1 MTISTY
7 YLSCEYD
14 LPKKSDREAF
24 LNIVEL
30 TLNRSRFQIALDD
43 KIQLFENNPKGCL
56 ETCENFIVE
65 YFHGKPEFVAAWRNY
80 GKNVIVTMPAIWEM
94 SSDVSNAKISFYLEP
109 LLIYGWI
116 KQMYDNLPAI
126 VEAEVDVV
134 IKSTEGKMN
143 TVLNKIKDYVF
154 LEDVWKAPI
163 NGKTVMNF
171 FFVILGLVDGA
182 LKPEHKDELPKKV
195 LTFLTEGKGSKNRP
209 LFEVSFSK
217 FIGLFATHN
226 YFENNKPAVLSK
238 LFFEDSKKYNT
249 DILKGMEHSP
259 AEL

>member
-7 YLSCEYD
+7 YLNCEYD
-14 LPKKSDREAF
+14 LPQKADREAF

-43 KIQLFENNPKGCL
+43 KIQLFENNPKECL

-65 YFHGKPEFVAAWRNY
+65 YFHKKPEFVAAWRNY
-80 GKNVIVTMPAIWEM
+80 GKNVIVTMPT
-94 SSDVSNAKISFYLEP
+94 V
-109 LLIYGWI
+109 
-116 KQMYDNLPAI
+116 
-126 VEAEVDVV
+126 VEAEVDVI

-143 TVLNKIKDYVF
+143 IVLNKIKDYVF

-259 AEL
+259 AELKAFNDICEMAECYLPKA

>member
-7 YLSCEYD
+7 YLNCEYD

-65 YFHGKPEFVAAWRNY
+65 YFHEKPEFVAAWRNY

-94 SSDVSNAKISFYLEP
+94 SSDASNAKISFYLEP

-116 KQMYDNLPAI
+116 KQMYDNLPAT

-134 IKSTEGKMN
+134 IKST
-143 TVLNKIKDYVF
+143 
-154 LEDVWKAPI
+154 
-163 NGKTVMNF
+163 
-171 FFVILGLVDGA
+171 
-182 LKPEHKDELPKKV
+182 
-195 LTFLTEGKGSKNRP
+195 
-209 LFEVSFSK
+209 
-217 FIGLFATHN
+217 
-226 YFENNKPAVLSK
+226 
-238 LFFEDSKKYNT
+238 
-249 DILKGMEHSP
+249 
-259 AEL
+259 

>member
-1 MTISTY
+1 MTILTY

-43 KIQLFENNPKGCL
+43 KIQLFDNNPKGCL
-56 ETCENFIVE
+56 ETCEKFVVE
-65 YFHGKPEFVAAWRNY
+65 YFHEKPEFVAAWRNY

-116 KQMYDNLPAI
+116 KQMND
-126 VEAEVDVV
+126 
-134 IKSTEGKMN
+134 
-143 TVLNKIKDYVF
+143 
-154 LEDVWKAPI
+154 
-163 NGKTVMNF
+163 
-171 FFVILGLVDGA
+171 
-182 LKPEHKDELPKKV
+182 
-195 LTFLTEGKGSKNRP
+195 
-209 LFEVSFSK
+209 
-217 FIGLFATHN
+217 
-226 YFENNKPAVLSK
+226 KPAVLSK

-249 DILKGMEHSP
+249 DILKGMKHSP
-259 AEL
+259 TELKAFNDICEMAECYLPKA